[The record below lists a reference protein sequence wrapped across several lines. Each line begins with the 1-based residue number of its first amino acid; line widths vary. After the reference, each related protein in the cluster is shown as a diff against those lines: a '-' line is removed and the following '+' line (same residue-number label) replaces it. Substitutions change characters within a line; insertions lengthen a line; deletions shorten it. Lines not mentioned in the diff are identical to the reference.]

1 MGKVCMRNKSVKN
14 LGKESKPS
22 FKAQPCPSYSV
33 QTLPI
38 LGLLSQMSAME
49 QILAGA
55 HI

>member
-1 MGKVCMRNKSVKN
+1 MGKVCIRNKSVKN

-22 FKAQPCPSYSV
+22 FKAPPCPSYSV